1 MILKTRDITLLTKVC
16 IVKAMVFPVVMYGCE
31 SWTIKKAEC
40 RRITAFQLW
49 CWRRLLRVS
58 RITRRSN
65 QPILRKSIL
74 NIHWKDWCWS
84 SNTLVIWCK
93 ELTRW
98 KRPWH
103 WARLG
108 QEEMGVTEDEILGWH
123 HRLNGYVFEQ
133 TLEVS
138 EGQGSLAWCSPW
150 HHKELDRAEW
160 LNNNNDSGMIHDLT
174 ELSKRKAIPK
184 WLPQLSS
191 KKASTRLQ
199 ANSRCDNSIIECL
212 EYFKI
217 KINTC
222 NNTSQVSELQE
233 KYTSISMKEKNLGIM
248 SFQWKGLLSYNQL
261 SSCSVYSF
269 QVKKLVS
276 PVLGTTG
283 QVLGQQSAQETH
295 SGFMWPWFFSD
306 RRGIISTTSIGSFHK
321 TLILMIR
328 GQTERKPQSQK
339 TNQTDHIDHNL
350 V

>member
-1 MILKTRDITLLTKVC
+1 
-16 IVKAMVFPVVMYGCE
+16 
-31 SWTIKKAEC
+31 
-40 RRITAFQLW
+40 
-49 CWRRLLRVS
+49 
-58 RITRRSN
+58 
-65 QPILRKSIL
+65 
-74 NIHWKDWCWS
+74 
-84 SNTLVIWCK
+84 
-93 ELTRW
+93 
-98 KRPWH
+98 
-103 WARLG
+103 
-108 QEEMGVTEDEILGWH
+108 MGATEDEILGWH

-160 LNNNNDSGMIHDLT
+160 LNNNDSGMIHDLT

-199 ANSRCDNSIIECL
+199 ANSRRDNSIIECL

-233 KYTSISMKEKNLGIM
+233 KYTSISMKEKHLGIM

-306 RRGIISTTSIGSFHK
+306 RRGIISTTSIGCFHK